1 MKMIRAIIRPE
12 KVEETVDALE
22 KVGHVALTK
31 IDVVGRG
38 KQKGIHHNDIH
49 YDELPKRMLMLVTEE
64 EKVDKLIDVITET
77 AFTGSFGDGKI
88 FVSPVLE
95 TYTVRTKSKEL

>member
-12 KVEETVDALE
+12 KIEETVDALE
-22 KVGHVALTK
+22 AAGHVALTK

-49 YDELPKRMLMLVTEE
+49 YDELPKRMIMLVVED
-64 EKVDKLIDVITET
+64 EKVEPLVDTLVES
-77 AFTGSFGDGKI
+77 AYTGSFGDGKI
-88 FVSPVLE
+88 FISSVE
-95 TYTVRTKSKEL
+95 KAYTVRTKSEEL